1 MLDTS
6 RILQKGPEYLRKQM
20 EREREATGRSAAER
34 LAATKPEYIRN
45 QRLLTSETVTNQG
58 SPDGS
63 QQAPNSPPN
72 VTGEDSPQ
80 EVNVV
85 KRNSSKKRPDSLLL
99 YRHKGELQRGSQG
112 GNGKKLTKRPLLASL
127 EDKMSRQEFEES
139 DSEADNG
146 QMLTKEA
153 NGSEHD
159 HQNVARKLTAAATSN
174 KEDVARKPTTEVT
187 TNREDV
193 ARKPTT
199 AVTNNREDIARK
211 PTATVTSNRE
221 DVARKPTATVTS
233 NRETVARKP
242 TTVAVW
248 KPRTVN
254 TSDREDS
261 KPATVVRSERSSR
274 RNRVS
279 RSHSDISSRYSR
291 NFADFD
297 AFFTYCGLDDDIIE
311 LMGRDNFCSG
321 SEGMEEEFIS
331 SGKVRSVSV
340 VSSDDG
346 FSQSSSNRSDGLQE
360 DELPDK
366 KTGQG
371 PSVIERNAR
380 VIKWLYSCRNATQS
394 GKTLRDLH

>member
-58 SPDGS
+58 SPERS
-63 QQAPNSPPN
+63 QQAPNSLPN
-72 VTGEDSPQ
+72 ITGEDPPQ

-112 GNGKKLTKRPLLASL
+112 GNGKKLTKQP
-127 EDKMSRQEFEES
+127 
-139 DSEADNG
+139 
-146 QMLTKEA
+146 
-153 NGSEHD
+153 
-159 HQNVARKLTAAATSN
+159 
-174 KEDVARKPTTEVT
+174 
-187 TNREDV
+187 
-193 ARKPTT
+193 
-199 AVTNNREDIARK
+199 K
-211 PTATVTSNRE
+211 PTATVE
-221 DVARKPTATVTS
+221 VKD
-233 NRETVARKP
+233 
-242 TTVAVW
+242 AVW
-248 KPRTVN
+248 KPRTVD
-254 TSDREDS
+254 TSDQEDC

-274 RNRVS
+274 RSRVS

-291 NFADFD
+291 NFANFD
-297 AFFTYCGLDDDIIE
+297 AFFMYCGLDDDIIE

-331 SGKVRSVSV
+331 SGIVRSVSV
-340 VSSDDG
+340 VASDDG
-346 FSQSSSNRSDGLQE
+346 FSQASSNRSDGLQE

-394 GKTLRDLH
+394 GKMLRDLD

>member
-58 SPDGS
+58 SPERS
-63 QQAPNSPPN
+63 QQAPNSLPN
-72 VTGEDSPQ
+72 ITGEDPPQ

-112 GNGKKLTKRPLLASL
+112 GNGKKLTKQPLLASL
-127 EDKMSRQEFEES
+127 EDKTSQQEFEKS

-153 NGSEHD
+153 EGSESN
-159 HQNVARKLTAAATSN
+159 HQNVARKLTAAVTSN
-174 KEDVARKPTTEVT
+174 REDVTRKPTTAVT

-193 ARKPTT
+193 ARK
-199 AVTNNREDIARK
+199 I
-211 PTATVTSNRE
+211 TATVTSNRE
-221 DVARKPTATVTS
+221 DVARKPTATV
-233 NRETVARKP
+233 EVKD
-242 TTVAVW
+242 AVW
-248 KPRTVN
+248 KPRTVD
-254 TSDREDS
+254 TSDQEDC

-274 RNRVS
+274 RSRVS

-291 NFADFD
+291 NFANFD
-297 AFFTYCGLDDDIIE
+297 AFFMYCGLDDDIIE

-331 SGKVRSVSV
+331 SGIVRSVSV
-340 VSSDDG
+340 VASDDG
-346 FSQSSSNRSDGLQE
+346 FSQASSNRSDGLQE

-394 GKTLRDLH
+394 GKMLRDLD